1 VNSGLGPTLTFLVA
15 GLLWLVYLAP
25 GIRERHEEKT
35 IERNARRI
43 NATSDA
49 LGIRPNVPLR
59 EMSTQE
65 IVLHRREM
73 ERLARLTER
82 QMRDVERRE
91 LFAAAPRSAERF
103 RSAKLGL
110 TVILVATILTAI
122 GFGLSTNW
130 GYVAITGG
138 IAVLA
143 IIGLVSLNSAP
154 VRVSTRVP
162 APVQRQSREPEANS
176 SWTPIRVPPV
186 RTAMPEGAGLIVSDE
201 RAKAIAARER
211 AERIRQQAALA
222 AAAEGR
228 TIATPDPRF
237 TEPVA
242 PAATAEPETGNFDIN
257 AALRARRAN

>member
-15 GLLWLVYLAP
+15 GLLWLIYLAP
-25 GIRERHEEKT
+25 SIRERHEEKT

-43 NATSDA
+43 TATSES

-73 ERLARLTER
+73 ERLAKLTVRQSRDAER
-82 QMRDVERRE
+82 TAV
-91 LFAAAPRSAERF
+91 FAAAPRSAERF

-110 TVILVATILTAI
+110 TVVIVATILTAI
-122 GFGLSTNW
+122 GFGLSANW
-130 GYVAITGG
+130 AYVAITSG

-143 IIGLVSLNSAP
+143 TIALVSLNAAP
-154 VRVSTRVP
+154 VRASTRVSASVP
-162 APVQRQSREPEANS
+162 RPSREPKANN
-176 SWTPIRVPPV
+176 SWTPVRVPPV

-228 TIATPDPRF
+228 TVAAPDPRF
-237 TEPVA
+237 AEPVA
-242 PAATAEPETGNFDIN
+242 PAATAEPETGTFDIN